1 MPPPSQSEMKHDIDK
16 IAQGLDDLIGEAET
30 ILKTLA
36 SDTSRRVD
44 DAHEKGLEKLKRL
57 CGQLR
62 NARSEIVEGAR
73 KIDGAV
79 HSHPWEALAATA
91 IVGFLAGLL
100 VRRR

>member
-1 MPPPSQSEMKHDIDK
+1 MKHDIEK
-16 IAQGLDDLIGEAET
+16 ITQGLDELIGEAET
-30 ILKTLA
+30 ILKTFA
-36 SDTSRRVD
+36 SDTGRRVD

-57 CGQLR
+57 CGHLR

-79 HSHPWEALAATA
+79 HAHPWETLAATA